1 MNYWEECIKE
11 AFAECEIKASEQ
23 QIKYVIEWVEGAHEN
38 YGMATGQEFIPNPM
52 NSEVDAL
59 KAEIKKL
66 KAIQDSIV
74 TSYAEKYRVNQAD
87 VTLSENGSLSI
98 KRY

>member
-1 MNYWEECIKE
+1 MNYWEECIEE
-11 AFAECEIKASEQ
+11 AFAECEIKANEQ
-23 QIKYVIEWVEGAHEN
+23 QVKDVIEWVEGAHEN
-38 YGMATGQEFIPNPM
+38 YGMATGKEFIPNPM
-52 NSEVDAL
+52 NSEVDTL
-59 KAEIKKL
+59 KAKIKKL
-66 KAIQDSIV
+66 EAMQDSIV